1 MQRAERGCA
10 ADDWVAAEGGWAFEC
25 GSGKLAC
32 TTTEGGGEVRNGLDA
47 CLMVVVVGDEMRAE
61 VSGRRC
67 LQLVRVRLAAAE
79 GEEGLLVL

>member
-1 MQRAERGCA
+1 M
-10 ADDWVAAEGGWAFEC
+10 AAEGGWAFEC
-25 GSGKLAC
+25 GSGKFAC
-32 TTTEGGGEVRNGLDA
+32 TTTEGGEVRNALGA
-47 CLMVVVVGDEMRAE
+47 CLEVVVVGDEMRAE